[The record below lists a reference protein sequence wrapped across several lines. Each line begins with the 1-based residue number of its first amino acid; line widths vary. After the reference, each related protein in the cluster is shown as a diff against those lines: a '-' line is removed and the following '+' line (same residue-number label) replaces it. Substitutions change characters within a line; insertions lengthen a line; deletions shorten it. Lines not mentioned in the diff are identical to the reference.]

1 MINKKEYTM
10 LNLTNYSSPI
20 GNISILA
27 KQNVLLNLA
36 IAGQSFPNNLKK
48 EDINTNQE
56 SEIIKATVEW
66 LDAYFAGKKPST
78 SNLAL
83 APQGSAFRQSVWEL
97 LIQLPYGDV
106 RTYGDI
112 AKEIAA
118 KRGIDKM
125 ASQAIGGAVGH
136 NPIPI
141 IIPCHRV
148 IGSNGNLTGY
158 SGGIDLKIKLLAH
171 EGVDVTKLSM
181 PKRH

>member
-1 MINKKEYTM
+1 MFFHYIYHSPLGEIRLLADQYALLKLSFKGQAFPELSGSMRSVSVKE
-10 LNLTNYSSPI
+10 SS
-20 GNISILA
+20 
-27 KQNVLLNLA
+27 VL
-36 IAGQSFPNNLKK
+36 
-48 EDINTNQE
+48 
-56 SEIIKATVEW
+56 KATADW
-66 LDAYFAGKKPST
+66 LDAYFAGKKPSI
-78 SNLAL
+78 SVLPL

-97 LIQLPYGDV
+97 LLQIPYGEV

-112 AKEIAA
+112 AKEIGA
-118 KRGIDKM
+118 KRGIAKM

-158 SGGIDLKIKLLAH
+158 GGGIDLKIKLLVH

-181 PKRH
+181 PKRRIR

>member
-1 MINKKEYTM
+1 M
-10 LNLTNYSSPI
+10 LNLTNYSSPPI

-48 EDINTNQE
+48 KKILTQ
-56 SEIIKATVEW
+56 IKSRKLLKQPSSGLMPTLLERNLQHQIW
-66 LDAYFAGKKPST
+66 LLPRS
-78 SNLAL
+78 
-83 APQGSAFRQSVWEL
+83 SAFRQSVWEL
-97 LIQLPYGDV
+97 LIQLPPYGEV

-141 IIPCHRV
+141 IIPPCHRV

>member
-1 MINKKEYTM
+1 M
-10 LNLTNYSSPI
+10 LFHYIYHSPLGVI
-20 GNISILA
+20 QLLA
-27 KQNVLLNLA
+27 DKDALLNLSLK
-36 IAGQSFPNNLKK
+36 GQAFPEPSESVCSISVK
-48 EDINTNQE
+48 ESSIL
-56 SEIIKATVEW
+56 KATVEW
-66 LDAYFAGKKPST
+66 LDAYFAGKKPSIST
-78 SNLAL
+78 LSL

-97 LIQLPYGDV
+97 LLQIPYGEV

-112 AKEIAA
+112 AQEIGA
-118 KRGIDKM
+118 KRGIAKM

-148 IGSNGNLTGY
+148 IGANGNLTGY
-158 SGGIDLKIKLLAH
+158 GGGIDLKIKLLAH